1 MPFAAVAGEPSVAVG
16 SWPAASLRAWYG
28 GPGCLLLGLAAG
40 LLSPSLWPMAW
51 CQALVAVSGCALASL
66 VWAGHRLPKVLAPVW
81 LVAGR
86 QLLCGLALAMCA
98 FAMVGWRAQVR
109 AAAMWPADLGPRLA
123 GAQVLVDS
131 LPQPLPT
138 GGWQL
143 EAQVL
148 RWQGDPVPA
157 RKAGRLVAVA
167 DSELP
172 RLTPIQRVRVYW
184 PLGPMPLPGSSWW
197 LKANWHRPDGV
208 ANPGGPDAVLMA
220 WEHGIGAVGR
230 VGNKPADLRQDRP
243 ASAWRLVGMLDRWRA
258 ALRARITQ
266 QVDEPA
272 LAGVLAGLTV
282 GDQSAVTRDDWD
294 VFRRTGVAHLV
305 SISGSHIAVVG
316 WWVAWLVRRHWGR
329 SQRLAHACPAPL
341 AAAALSISVCAA
353 YAVLSGWG
361 LPAQRTVWTMLGLA
375 LLRASGRDWPW
386 TLSSLWVMAAVALI
400 DPWALLQAGF
410 WLSFLC
416 VVVLMTMGDAG
427 TPEPE
432 ERGFVPGLAAWAGWC
447 GSAWRTVWAAVRALT
462 RVQVLLSVAMAPVA
476 VVCFH
481 QVSLAG
487 VLVNLLAIPLFDLCV
502 TPLALLGMACPP
514 LWRLDAAVLDVFMQ
528 ALRHVASWSWAV
540 GAWAEPPTWLGLWG
554 VLAGLL
560 WVWPGPRGWRWGWAL
575 ALLPLLALPPGWHL
589 LPLPVAGQFQTLAID
604 IGQGTAVLV
613 RTRQH
618 ALLFDTGP
626 RMGEDMDA
634 GARHILP
641 ALQTLGVRKLDVLM
655 ISHEDSDHVGGA
667 LSVLAGLPVTQLVSS
682 LVPEHP
688 VRTWLSGRA
697 QGGPQPLPHV
707 ACQQGLS
714 WDWDGVRFE
723 VLHPMRA
730 GEHADEPNAHS
741 CVLRVSRD
749 TDGARPARSL
759 LLTADIEAPQEA
771 ALVQQAEHDPELRAA
786 LRATVLMAPHHGSA
800 TSSTPEFLQAVQPA
814 QVVVQAGARNR
825 YGHPSPGVLSRYE
838 ALGLSWVA
846 TPTCGAWWW
855 ASDEEGTS
863 LAPAHQGTPSAPGA
877 LPSLGHCWRS
887 AHPHHWSDSPEAPG
901 G

>member
-1 MPFAAVAGEPSVAVG
+1 MRFTAVAGGVG
-16 SWPAASLRAWYG
+16 GAQGRRTEAPLRAWYG
-28 GPGCLLLGLAAG
+28 GPGCLLLGMAAG
-40 LLSPSLWPMAW
+40 LLSPSLSPLAR
-51 CQALVAVSGCALASL
+51 CQAWLAMGVGVLALLA
-66 VWAGHRLPKVLAPVW
+66 WTGHRLPKVLAHGW
-81 LVAGR
+81 LVGGR
-86 QLLCGLALAMCA
+86 PLLCGMALAWCA
-98 FAMVGWRAQVR
+98 FAMVGWRAQGR

-123 GAQVLVDS
+123 RAQVQVDS

-148 RWQGDPVPA
+148 RWQGEQAPA
-157 RKAGRLVAVA
+157 WKAGRLVAITEG
-167 DSELP
+167 ELP
-172 RLTPIQRVRVYW
+172 RLAPVLRVRVYW
-184 PLGPMPLPGSSWW
+184 PVGPMPSPGGVWW
-197 LKANWHRPDGV
+197 VKANWHRPDGV

-220 WEHGIGAVGR
+220 WERGIGAVGR
-230 VGNKPADLRQDRP
+230 VGNRPADLRPDQST
-243 ASAWRLVGMLDRWRA
+243 SAWRLDGLLDRWRA

-266 QVDEPA
+266 QVNEPA

-329 SQRLAHACPAPL
+329 SPRLAHACPAPV
-341 AAAALSISVCAA
+341 AAAALSIAVCAA

-416 VVVLMTMGDAG
+416 VVVLMTMGDVGKPVPEVPASG
-427 TPEPE
+427 T
-432 ERGFVPGLAAWAGWC
+432 GWAGWWA
-447 GSAWRTVWAAVRALT
+447 SAWRAVWAAVCALT

-514 LWRLDAAVLDVFMQ
+514 LWRLDAVVLEVFMQ
-528 ALRHVASWSWAV
+528 ALRQVANWSWAV
-540 GAWAEPPTWLGLWG
+540 GAWAEPPAWLGFWG

-560 WVWPGPRGWRWGWAL
+560 WVWPGPRGWRWGWGL
-575 ALLPLLALPPGWHL
+575 ALLPLLALPPSWHL

-626 RMGEDMDA
+626 KMGEDMDA

-641 ALQTLGVRKLDVLM
+641 ALQTLGVRKLDVMM

-682 LVPEHP
+682 LAPEHP
-688 VRTWLSGRA
+688 VRTWPSWRA
-697 QGGPQPLPHV
+697 PGSLQPLPHA

-714 WDWDGVRFE
+714 WDWDGVHFE

-730 GEHADEPNAHS
+730 GEHANEPNAHS
-741 CVLRVSRD
+741 CVLRVSSAM
-749 TDGARPARSL
+749 GLARPARSL

-771 ALVQQAEHDPELRAA
+771 ALVAQAEHDPA
-786 LRATVLMAPHHGSA
+786 LRTALHSTVLMAPHHGSD
-800 TSSTPEFLQAVQPA
+800 TSSTSAFLQAVQPA
-814 QVVVQAGARNR
+814 QIVVQAGQRNR
-825 YGHPSPGVLSRYE
+825 YGHPSAAVISRYDTM
-838 ALGLSWVA
+838 GLAWVA

-855 ASDEEGTS
+855 ASDEAD
-863 LAPAHQGTPSAPGA
+863 APRASASRATPSVPGA
-877 LPSLGHCWRS
+877 IPSLGHCWRA
-887 AHPHHWSDSPEAPG
+887 AHPHHWNNSPEPPLG
-901 G
+901 